1 MAKTKTKARMGR
13 PPGRTFDGT
22 INMRVDG
29 PTLERLD
36 ALAEQVAATGM
47 GRSSVARACMVLG
60 LALAEDDVRALLGT
74 KGRRA
79 KR

>member
-1 MAKTKTKARMGR
+1 MAVKTKKKKSRMGR

-22 INMRVDG
+22 INMRVDA
-29 PTLERLD
+29 PTLARLD

-60 LALAEDDVRALLGT
+60 LALAEKDVRALLRP
-74 KGRRA
+74 KGPR
-79 KR
+79 